1 MPNIHSAAL
10 FVYSEQGEI
19 YLDLVQHNPFE
30 TAISA
35 IPLRE
40 FFENAEKLLQQDAH
54 IVISAGLIESKR
66 VIQATIGK
74 EVSFGFLPPPG
85 ERKVSSSYN
94 IPADRNEALRL
105 ALKKNTTP
113 IDLVFCNDRL
123 MLFQGIIGNL
133 PLFGSAPDGGKFSMF
148 WDGLKKMTGLHLTPL
163 TIEKKGTKSASLSTA
178 VSGCLILSSQERGLN
193 TSIIDHDSAYDD
205 GMVSVLAVSPLSI
218 SDYLKLMWCR
228 LVFQARPGQLPPS
241 VGYVKSPEI
250 VLKGESSL
258 PVSIDGEKFI
268 EKDYHLKVIPQ
279 ALQVNIGEKKSSK
292 AKTATNK
299 EKFAINS
306 LPVGR
311 EVQKAIDKRV
321 PIFAYASEERFR
333 DLFVALRND
342 ARIDITYVVLMILST
357 VLATLGLYLN
367 SASVIIGAMLLAPLM
382 APIISMA
389 MSLLRYDRLLFQ
401 QSFEKIVLGVVIAI
415 TASSLMTVLSP
426 YQPLTSEMSGRLN
439 PTVLDLLVAIAAGIA
454 GAYSKSYKEV
464 LGNLAG
470 VAIAVALV
478 PPLSV
483 AGIGLGRL
491 DFQFFGNAFL
501 LFITNLI
508 GIVLAATFTFRVLG
522 FSPLV
527 RDKKTLAL
535 FLVLSFIILIP
546 LSMAYNEIVHRT
558 EFERKWERER
568 FLVNGKYLIINEAV
582 YHNFRNK
589 DLLFINIHARDQ
601 INRNDFKELKRKIAQ
616 NFPEEITIR
625 ANVTYIP

>member
-1 MPNIHSAAL
+1 MPETISAAL
-10 FVYSEQGEI
+10 FVYSKEGEV
-19 YLDLVQHNPFE
+19 YLDSVISNPFGTE
-30 TAISA
+30 ISA
-35 IPLRE
+35 IPLQE
-40 FFENAEKLLQQDAH
+40 FFEDSEKLLQLHTH
-54 IVISAGLIESKR
+54 IVISAGLIDTKR
-66 VIQATIGK
+66 VIQSAIGK

-85 ERKVSSSYN
+85 ERKLNSSYN
-94 IPADRNEALRL
+94 IPNDKNQALSLALR
-105 ALKKNTTP
+105 TETSP
-113 IDLVFCNDRL
+113 IDLVFCNDKL

-133 PLFGSAPDGGKFSMF
+133 PLFGYVPEGGKLAMF
-148 WDGLKKMTGLHLTPL
+148 WDGLKKMTGLQLTPL
-163 TIEKKGTKSASLSTA
+163 TIEKRGAQSASLSTA
-178 VSGCLILSSQERGLN
+178 ASGCLILSSQERGIN

-205 GMVSVLAVSPLSI
+205 GMVAVLAVSPLSI

-250 VLKGESSL
+250 YLKSGKPL
-258 PVSIDGEKFI
+258 PVSIDGEEFI
-268 EKDYHLKVIPQ
+268 EKNYHLKVIPE
-279 ALQVNIGEKKSSK
+279 ALQVNIGKKKSGKEKSAPK
-292 AKTATNK
+292 K
-299 EKFAINS
+299 EKFAVNS

-311 EVQKAIDKRV
+311 EVQKAIAKRI

-333 DLFVALRND
+333 DLFIALRND
-342 ARIDITYVVLMILST
+342 AKIDATYVVLMILST

-389 MSLLRYDRLLFQ
+389 MSLLRYDRLLFRL
-401 QSFEKIVLGVVIAI
+401 SLEKIALGIIIAMVSSSFMAVI
-415 TASSLMTVLSP
+415 SP

-439 PTVLDLLVAIAAGIA
+439 PTVLDLLVAVAAGIA
-454 GAYSKSYKEV
+454 GAYSKSYKKV
-464 LGNLAG
+464 IGNLAG

-491 DFQFFGNAFL
+491 DFEFFSNAFL
-501 LFITNLI
+501 LFTTNLI

-535 FLVLSFIILIP
+535 FLVFSFIILIP
-546 LSMAYNEIVHRT
+546 LSMAYNEIVYRA

-568 FLVNGKYLIINEAV
+568 FLINGKYLIINEAV
-582 YHNFRNK
+582 YHDFRNK

-601 INRNDFKELKRKIAQ
+601 IDRSDFKELKRKIEQ

-625 ANVTYIP
+625 ANITYIP